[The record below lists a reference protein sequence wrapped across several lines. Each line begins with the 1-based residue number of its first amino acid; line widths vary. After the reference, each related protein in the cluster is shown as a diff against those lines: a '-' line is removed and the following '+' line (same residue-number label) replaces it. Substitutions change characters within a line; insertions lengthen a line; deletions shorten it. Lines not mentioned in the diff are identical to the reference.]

1 MFSNMKTIAVSIDER
16 TIELLDALVGMPGEG
31 FDRRS
36 RSAVVRAAVREF
48 AERESRCRIE
58 ARESDILKRNRK
70 RLGRQARALITEQAR
85 P

>member
-16 TIELLDALVGMPGEG
+16 TIELLDALVGTPGEG
-31 FDRRS
+31 SRRRS

-48 AERESRCRIE
+48 AECESRCRIE

-70 RLGRQARALITEQAR
+70 RLERQTRALIAEQAR